1 MGRENSTRMLRH
13 DAGIMMHFNVDCVLA
28 ASLAPTKMAIV
39 KCWEIWGTG
48 IFTMKNGLS
57 ELAGSSAPIA
67 HSETQIARQRVLI
80 SQLHAQ
86 GKPTATAEQVLA
98 QIESNLR
105 LMHKVH
111 QFISVR
117 KPQCL
122 PRNEL

>member
-1 MGRENSTRMLRH
+1 
-13 DAGIMMHFNVDCVLA
+13 
-28 ASLAPTKMAIV
+28 
-39 KCWEIWGTG
+39 
-48 IFTMKNGLS
+48 MKDGLP

-67 HSETQIARQRVLI
+67 RSETHVARQRVLI
-80 SQLHAQ
+80 SRLHAQ

-117 KPQCL
+117 RPQPL
-122 PRNEL
+122 QGDGV